1 MTRTKLDSLL
11 QLGKALRK
19 VENQIECH
27 TTSERVVAQRA
38 KENCRKDSDFI
49 PRVVNIENSV
59 DTAIGVGDA
68 ATKKLSV
75 GLNKST

>member
-1 MTRTKLDSLL
+1 MTRTNLDSLL

-27 TTSERVVAQRA
+27 TTLERVVAQRA
-38 KENCRKDSDFI
+38 KENCIKDSDFI
-49 PRVVNIENSV
+49 PRVVNRENSV
-59 DTAIGVGDA
+59 DTTAIGVGDS

-75 GLNKST
+75 G